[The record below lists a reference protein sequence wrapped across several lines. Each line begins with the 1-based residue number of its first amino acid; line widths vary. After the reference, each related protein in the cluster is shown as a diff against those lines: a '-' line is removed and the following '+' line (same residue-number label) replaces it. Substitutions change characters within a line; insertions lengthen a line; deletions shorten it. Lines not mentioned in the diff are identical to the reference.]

1 MQLSTLKLI
10 LIFLPIMFYKVLCT
24 SPRGKRSDKVI
35 FKQVRVLVACS
46 VVWLLLFAL
55 LGIKPGAMCT
65 PGKLSAIDQDL
76 QNNFF
81 FSYLFYDGFACIY
94 LHAPCVCLKR
104 PEECLEL
111 QVLGPYLGSPVTGV
125 GTLNCLPISLTLPLC
140 FLTPPCFP

>member
-46 VVWLLLFAL
+46 AVWLLLFAL

-81 FSYLFYDGFACIY
+81 FSYFCSMT
-94 LHAPCVCLKR
+94 
-104 PEECLEL
+104 
-111 QVLGPYLGSPVTGV
+111 VLPAF
-125 GTLNCLPISLTLPLC
+125 I
-140 FLTPPCFP
+140 